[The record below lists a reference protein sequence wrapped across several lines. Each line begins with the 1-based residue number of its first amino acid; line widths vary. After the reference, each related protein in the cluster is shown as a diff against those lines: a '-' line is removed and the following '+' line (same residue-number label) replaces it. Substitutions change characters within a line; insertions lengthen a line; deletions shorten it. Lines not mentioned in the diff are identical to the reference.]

1 MAKFSQK
8 QGGKEVGQAS
18 VYAKPHNNPVKS
30 GRPVPAGEKLVV
42 TRVNGSQPSTAGG
55 VDIKNNGYDGGNRF
69 TANDVNMSVGNISRD
84 PYKAPKTS
92 GVQTRGNGCAT
103 KGTIARGPM
112 A

>member
-8 QGGKEVGQAS
+8 QGGKEVGSAE
-18 VYAKPHNNPVKS
+18 VYAQPHTGAES
-30 GRPVPAGEKLVV
+30 
-42 TRVNGSQPSTAGG
+42 G
-55 VDIKNNGYDGGNRF
+55 VDIKNSGYQGGNRF

-84 PYKAPKTS
+84 PYKEPKTS
-92 GVQTRGNGCAT
+92 GVKTRGNGCAT